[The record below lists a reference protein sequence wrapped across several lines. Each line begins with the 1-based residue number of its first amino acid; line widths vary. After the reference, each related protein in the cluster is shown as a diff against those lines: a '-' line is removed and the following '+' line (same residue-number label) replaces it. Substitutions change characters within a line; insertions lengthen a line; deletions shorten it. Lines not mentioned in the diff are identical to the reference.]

1 MSHIINRGIGF
12 NPGSLQYEVTLGLTM
27 GAAITPFRVISLTG
41 TYTPT
46 KTLTGTYVPSHTLTG
61 N

>member
-1 MSHIINRGIGF
+1 MNTAIYFLF
-12 NPGSLQYEVTLGLTM
+12 NFAFSPPAPV
-27 GAAITPFRVISLTG
+27 TPFRVISLTG

-46 KTLTGTYVPSHTLTG
+46 KTLAGTYIPSHTLTG